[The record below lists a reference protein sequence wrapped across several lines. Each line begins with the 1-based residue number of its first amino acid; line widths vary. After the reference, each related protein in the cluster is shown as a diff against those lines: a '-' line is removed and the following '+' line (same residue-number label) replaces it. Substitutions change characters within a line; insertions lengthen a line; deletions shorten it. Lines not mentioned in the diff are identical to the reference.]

1 MVGRPIGSNDRSKP
15 QRRDSGASAGLR
27 QDELDIVLLVNLDRV
42 ASAPSSE

>member
-27 QDELDIVLLVNLDRV
+27 QDELDIVLLVKSGPRCV
-42 ASAPSSE
+42 GAK